1 MEHPGVHMDEIKRTG
16 PPIPIAAR
24 GGVYEL
30 SVALNATPSREWRR
44 VFQAPDERTEP
55 CHPTR
60 ITVRDRALIFAS
72 EEARVPLWME
82 QIDKWI
88 DAANRKRADMTGS
101 VATREDGGGDDRRQ
115 TLQEVKDRL
124 KDL

>member
-1 MEHPGVHMDEIKRTG
+1 MDEIKRIG

-24 GGVYEL
+24 GSEYEL
-30 SVALNATPSREWRR
+30 SVALNAIPSPAWRR
-44 VFQAPDERTEP
+44 VFQAPDEWKEP
-55 CHPTR
+55 CHPSR
-60 ITVRDRALIFAS
+60 ITVRHRMLIFAS

-88 DAANRKRADMTGS
+88 DAANRKRAEMTGS
-101 VATREDGGGDDRRQ
+101 MATGEDGGGDDRRQ
-115 TLQEVKDRL
+115 TLRELTDRL